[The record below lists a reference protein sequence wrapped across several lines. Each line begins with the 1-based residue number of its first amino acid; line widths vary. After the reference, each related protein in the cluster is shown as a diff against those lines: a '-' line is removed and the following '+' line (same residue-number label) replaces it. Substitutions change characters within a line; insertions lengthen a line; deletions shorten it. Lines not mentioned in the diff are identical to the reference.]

1 MTNINLL
8 KSKMAALGYTDFTLD
23 LMKLLDISWTAASQK
38 INGKSAFKQAE
49 IAILTDKL
57 NLTGE
62 DVKQIFTNKGE

>member
-1 MTNINLL
+1 MTNVNLL
-8 KSKMAALGYTDFTLD
+8 KSKMAALGYTDFTSD

-38 INGKSAFKQAE
+38 VNGKAEFKQSE